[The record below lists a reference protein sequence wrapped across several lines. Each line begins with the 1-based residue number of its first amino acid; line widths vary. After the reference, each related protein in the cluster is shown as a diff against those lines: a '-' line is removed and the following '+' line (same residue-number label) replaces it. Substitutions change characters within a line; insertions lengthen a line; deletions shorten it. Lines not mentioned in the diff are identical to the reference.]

1 MSSPLAGLLESFFRR
16 RLVEQRNASPATVE
30 SYRDGL
36 RLLVRYVAKR
46 TKREPCALDVVAF
59 DRDTILDFLD
69 QLERVRGNQPQTRNA
84 RLTAIRSFFRHV
96 AASDPASLGIAQ
108 RVLAIPTKRTTS
120 APPRHLADEE
130 LAAMLNASD
139 ALTVQG
145 RRDHALLLFL
155 ARTGARV
162 SEAIGIDAA
171 DLHLEPPHQV
181 LLHGKG
187 RKQRRVPLAADLAQ
201 TLRALC
207 LERGLGFDERRPVF
221 IGEGGER
228 LTRFGVTHLVR
239 RAVKRA
245 TAEAPSLARMRV
257 SPHLFRHT
265 FAMQLLRARTD
276 LVTIQAWLGHAQVAT
291 THRYAEADVE
301 MMRKSL
307 KDANVTGAGSDR
319 YQPTDDVL
327 QILENIRNNVADR
340 FPPTPENPAIPLI
353 RRSRRH
359 ISKHDT

>member
-1 MSSPLAGLLESFFRR
+1 MNARPTLAKLLESFFRR
-16 RLVEQRNASPATVE
+16 RLVEQRNASPATVA
-30 SYRDGL
+30 SYRDAL
-36 RLLVRYVAKR
+36 RLLVRYAAER
-46 TKREPCALDVVAF
+46 TKREPCALAVTDF
-59 DRDTILDFLD
+59 DRDLILDFLD
-69 QLERVRGNQPQTRNA
+69 QLERVRGNQAQTRNA

-96 AASDPASLGIAQ
+96 AATDPASIGIAQ
-108 RVLAIPTKRTTS
+108 RILAIPAKRTTS
-120 APPRHLADEE
+120 ATPRHLAEDE
-130 LAAMLNASD
+130 LAALLNASD
-139 ALTVQG
+139 PKTVQG

-171 DLHLEPPHQV
+171 DLRLEPPQQV
-181 LLHGKG
+181 LLRGKG

-207 LERGLGFDERRPVF
+207 RERGLGFDERRPVF

-239 RAVKRA
+239 RVVERA
-245 TAEAPSLARMRV
+245 TVNAPTLAGTRV

-265 FAMQLLRARTD
+265 LAMQLLRARTD

-307 KDANVTGAGSDR
+307 REAKVTGGCADR
-319 YQPTDDVL
+319 YQPTDEVL
-327 QILENIRNNVADR
+327 QILENV
-340 FPPTPENPAIPLI
+340 
-353 RRSRRH
+353 
-359 ISKHDT
+359 